1 MIKLKQDRGI
11 TLVTLIIAIIIMI
24 IISSVIIYNASTGM
38 DTKALNSMYNDIT
51 ILKNRVDIY
60 YAQYQALP
68 VIKIP
73 YTNIAHIK
81 NKNVNDN
88 DNYYVLDLES
98 LENVT
103 LTYGKDY
110 KEYKQ
115 LQNTDKTDLYIINE
129 KSHTI
134 YYVEGITLDNINY
147 YTIPNEYSKVEIST
161 KCNPPKLGMGM
172 TPVKWNGTEFIKTKE
187 YDAEWYD
194 YIDTS
199 LGQER
204 NSKSK
209 WANAKTEDESMWV
222 WIPRFAYKIT
232 YVDTNDK
239 SQGGTIDIV
248 FLKNNTNYD
257 FYGNDVTNA
266 SYIDENGIKGA
277 YIVHPAFQDGTKN
290 GFANGEWDEEITGF
304 WMAKFEAGYAGEAG
318 NINTAQDSKVEH
330 TTIYGW
336 NGSIHTN
343 VETNYYGERSIGSK
357 IKYPVF
363 QANKPSMNCLGIS
376 DSYNLSK
383 SLSTSGNP
391 YGFKNVD
398 SHLTKN
404 SEWGAVVYLA
414 YSKYGRNGE
423 EVASNNVSVNNENTI
438 YAVTGYGV
446 QTTKGEDTSRNLS
459 ILTMQNQEGSYS
471 TIQGQKA
478 STTGNIYGIYDLS
491 GGLWEWTSRLYRN
504 NRRIPDICWKSS
516 RRK

>member
-88 DNYYVLDLES
+88 DNYYVVDLES

-147 YTIPNEYSKVEIST
+147 YTIPNEYSKVEISIN
-161 KCNPPKLGMGM
+161 CNPPKLGMGM

-336 NGSIHTN
+336 NGSTN
-343 VETNYYGERSIGSK
+343 TNIETNYYGKRSIGSK

-363 QANKPSMNCLGIS
+363 QANKPSMNYLGIS

-438 YAVTGYGV
+438 YAITGYGV